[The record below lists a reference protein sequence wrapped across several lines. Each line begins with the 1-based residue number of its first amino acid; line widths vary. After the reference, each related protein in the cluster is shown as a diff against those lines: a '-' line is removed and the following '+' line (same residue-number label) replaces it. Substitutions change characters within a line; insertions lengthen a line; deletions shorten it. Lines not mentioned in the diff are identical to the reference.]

1 MLSGQRFG
9 HIRVN
14 DHLGEGGMGTVYA
27 GFDETLRRRV
37 AVKVLQADQ
46 RLDPEAR
53 VRLIR
58 EARSLSQLDHPNICR
73 IYDYIEGDDVDLL
86 VLEYIEGKTLRDAVE
101 AGLSPAVKLQ
111 VSTAVADVLMAAHRA
126 GIIHRDLKPENVM
139 LTPAGQVKVL
149 DFGLAAWLT
158 DRTAR
163 DTPPRM
169 RLAGTHD
176 DELDR
181 SGSIHLRTM
190 AGMAL
195 GTPLY
200 MSPEQARGEQLTP
213 ASDMYSFGLLLQTL
227 FTGSDPYPA
236 YMGARDVM
244 LMASRG
250 ESLPVTGVDRDVAAL
265 IHHLKSF
272 APTDRPTAAEAMRR
286 LAQIVDKPKRRIRQ
300 AVAAVLVAVFLAGIG
315 KYTLDLRRERAAALA
330 SERRAVV
337 AQKEAATR
345 RAQAEDLITFMLG
358 DLRKKLEP
366 MGKLDLLDDVGERAL
381 SYSGS
386 LQPSLMT
393 AAELARSAKALNQ
406 LGDVRIAQGRLP
418 DAAAMFARA
427 RALAHAAV
435 AKDASNQEA
444 QLALMAAYFGHGDT
458 ARRRGDLTESLQH
471 NEFYLAT
478 ARRLSAAWPRNEDYR
493 LETAYAH
500 ASVGTLLM
508 SEARY
513 AEARTH
519 FEETMRIQSARVAR
533 DPMNLEW
540 QADLANTIN
549 KVGVNLMRTGD
560 LSGARKQFE
569 AQKQIG
575 QKLVAI
581 APDHAPWKQRLAL
594 SHAFLGSALMRTGAL
609 AEAEREYEAELRIE
623 RSLAEIDPENT
634 GWQRNLAVTTS
645 WVAAL
650 RGRRG
655 LTADADAAFRDAE
668 GKLAEVIRRD
678 PARVSHQNDLAALRA
693 RWALSYLQRGDLG
706 RARAVWQR
714 AWTLLGERTRT
725 DAASRSST
733 LEVMLTGIAVART
746 AGDRQIL
753 DELQTRA
760 DALLAQAPL
769 VSSSDPEVL
778 AWRARLL
785 VTTGRAEEAEPLM
798 SRLSSI
804 GYRHPDY
811 QWTVSAR

>member
-14 DHLGEGGMGTVYA
+14 HHLGEGGMGTVYA

-37 AVKVLQADQ
+37 AVKVLQSDQ

-73 IYDYIEGDDVDLL
+73 IYDYIEGDDADLL
-86 VLEYIEGKTLRDAVE
+86 ILEYIEGKTLRDAIE
-101 AGLSPAVKLQ
+101 AGLSPAEKLH
-111 VSTAVADVLMAAHRA
+111 VSTALANVLVAAHRA

-139 LTPAGQVKVL
+139 LTPEGQVKVL
-149 DFGLAAWLT
+149 DFGLAAWLE

-163 DTPPRM
+163 ESPRM
-169 RLAGTHD
+169 RLAVPHEE
-176 DELDR
+176 ELDR

-200 MSPEQARGEQLTP
+200 MSPEQARGEQLTA
-213 ASDMYSFGLLLQTL
+213 ASDIYSFGLLLQTL

-265 IHHLKSF
+265 INSLKSL
-272 APTDRPTAAEAMRR
+272 APTDRPTAAEATRR
-286 LAQIVDKPKRRIRQ
+286 LALIVDKPKRLIRR
-300 AVAAVLVAVFLAGIG
+300 AVAAVLLAVFLSGIG
-315 KYTLDLRRERAAALA
+315 KYTFDLRRERAAALA
-330 SERRAVV
+330 AEHRAVV
-337 AQKEAATR
+337 AQREAATR

-366 MGKLDLLDDVGERAL
+366 IGKLDLLDDVGERAL
-381 SYSGS
+381 TYSGS

-393 AAELARSAKALNQ
+393 AAELARSAKVLNQ
-406 LGDVRIAQGRLP
+406 LGDVRILQGRLP
-418 DAAAMFARA
+418 DAAVMFARA
-427 RALAHAAV
+427 RSLAQAAV

-458 ARRRGDLTESLQH
+458 ARRRGDLAESLQH
-471 NEFYLAT
+471 NELYLAT
-478 ARRLSAAWPRNEDYR
+478 ARRLSAAWPNNEDYR

-500 ASVGTLLM
+500 ATVGTLLM
-508 SEARY
+508 SDARYTEARK
-513 AEARTH
+513 H
-519 FEETMRIQSARVAR
+519 FEEAMRIKLARIAR

-569 AQKQIG
+569 AQKQIS
-575 QKLVAI
+575 QKLVAF
-581 APDHAPWKQRLAL
+581 APDHATWKQSLAL
-594 SHAFLGSALMRTGAL
+594 SHAFLGSALLRTGAL

-634 GWQRNLAVTTS
+634 GWQRNLAVTMS

-650 RGRRG
+650 RARRG
-655 LTADADAAFRDAE
+655 LAAEADVAFREAE
-668 GKLAEVIRRD
+668 KILEDVIRRD
-678 PARVSHQNDLAALRA
+678 SGRVSHQNDLAFLRA
-693 RWALSYLQRGDLG
+693 RWAMSSLQRRDLG

-714 AWTLLGERTRT
+714 AWTLLGERPRT
-725 DAASRSST
+725 DAASRPST
-733 LEVMLTGIAVART
+733 LEVILTGIAVARA
-746 AGDRQIL
+746 AGDRKTL

-760 DALLAQAPL
+760 DALFAQAPM

-778 AWRARLL
+778 ALRARLL
-785 VTTGRAEEAEPLM
+785 VTTSRAEEAEPLIV
-798 SRLSSI
+798 RLTAT

-811 QWTVSAR
+811 EWSVNAR